1 MNIGIVYD
9 SSNDYDLSSEKI
21 DYLDFCYISEAQNA
35 KYYLELSGY
44 HVDIIGNPAKFA
56 QNIMYYKEN
65 YEIIYNI
72 AEGFK
77 SRNREGLIPSLCEIY
92 EIPYTGSDAFGNS
105 LTLHKMQTKL
115 VASAIKIP
123 TPPYVLYDHVLSHE
137 IPFQQLS
144 DSLHYPIVAKPNHE
158 GSSMGVRKLE
168 NNKDVLRYF
177 GEFANIYNQEI
188 LFEKYI
194 SGLEISVC
202 ILDSEEDA
210 YVFGITQY
218 LDNNNENI
226 DFLSPEIKRKTNY
239 NLCLPILS
247 PKEIEYLYNYSLSLH
262 KTLHLKD
269 ISRIDW
275 KIEYGTH
282 IPYFLEVTPLPILSI
297 GTEFDWICKQK
308 GVPYSFV
315 FDSIIRSCRKRYK
328 I

>member
-1 MNIGIVYD
+1 MKIGIVYD
-9 SSNDYDLSSEKI
+9 SSSDYNIGSENI

-44 HVDIIGNPAKFA
+44 HVDIIGNPANFA
-56 QNIMYYKEN
+56 QNIIYYKEN

-105 LTLHKMQTKL
+105 LTLHKMQTKVL
-115 VASAIKIP
+115 ASAIKIP
-123 TPPYVLYDHVLSHE
+123 TPPFLLFDHILSHE

-144 DSLHYPIVAKPNHE
+144 NFLHYPIVAKPNHE

-168 NNKDVLRYF
+168 NNKDVLHYF
-177 GEFANIYNQEI
+177 GEFANLYNQEI

-202 ILDSEEDA
+202 ILGSEEDA

-218 LDNNNENI
+218 LDDDNKNI
-226 DFLSPEIKRKTNY
+226 DFLSPEIKQKTNY
-239 NLCLPILS
+239 NLTTPDLSTKELKCLC
-247 PKEIEYLYNYSLSLH
+247 NYSLLLH

-275 KIEYGTH
+275 KIEYDTH
-282 IPYFLEVTPLPILSI
+282 TPYFLEVTPLPVLSV
-297 GTEFDWICKQK
+297 GTEFDWLCKQK
-308 GVPYSFV
+308 GISFSFV